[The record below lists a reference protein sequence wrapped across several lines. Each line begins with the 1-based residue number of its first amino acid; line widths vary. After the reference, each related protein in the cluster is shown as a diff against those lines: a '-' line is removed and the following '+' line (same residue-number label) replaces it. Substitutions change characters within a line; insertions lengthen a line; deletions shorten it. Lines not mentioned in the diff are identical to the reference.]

1 MVRSF
6 KSRER
11 TPKRMASRSEQQ
23 MRMAPSGNTR
33 TISSASRVSSMV
45 LIAVLIGS
53 SNTSYRRRERP
64 EVSLQD
70 GYDRGMHVFFTPI
83 GRTAEGKA
91 DETLLDVAR
100 RAAVPLGNACGGI
113 GICARCRGRIVEGA
127 EKPTPPTALQTRGS
141 APRGAD
147 PDQPLGCHG

>member
-113 GICARCRGRIVEGA
+113 GISARCRVRILEGG
-127 EKPTPPTALQTRGS
+127 EKLPAPAAIQPPVSAQRGV
-141 APRGAD
+141 D
-147 PDQPLGCHG
+147 PDERPRCHA